1 MKAPLK
7 LYLTDEETLAEQSR
21 GKSVKSV
28 SGKAQNSVILCF
40 EGHAYFFFFAIT
52 LILCKLSDYN
62 KPMFTC
68 CRFNVKCQ
76 SVP

>member
-7 LYLTDEETLAEQSR
+7 PYLTDEETLAERSR

-40 EGHAYFFFFAIT
+40 EGHAYFFFAT
-52 LILCKLSDYN
+52 ALILSKIIGL
-62 KPMFTC
+62 
-68 CRFNVKCQ
+68 
-76 SVP
+76 